1 MRFCGYV
8 AKRSNPNLKKFYTK
22 WIATPHAVRF
32 TATARNENNFEI
44 VSQKSNINLVKTFL
58 TSITFDSLSRKIK
71 SPCLVIKILS
81 KSRNSMKNSKKLFL
95 IVLSVL
101 ALAFISCKDKGTDP
115 TTFKPTQLVGTWN
128 DTDGQGLSFTFSDA
142 GEIDFGSKATITEWD
157 ANKDKEVNEWTVAII
172 VINPFTGS
180 GNVSMTFKFTSASEC
195 QVSGEGATVNF
206 KKS

>member
-1 MRFCGYV
+1 
-8 AKRSNPNLKKFYTK
+8 
-22 WIATPHAVRF
+22 
-32 TATARNENNFEI
+32 
-44 VSQKSNINLVKTFL
+44 
-58 TSITFDSLSRKIK
+58 
-71 SPCLVIKILS
+71 
-81 KSRNSMKNSKKLFL
+81 MKNSKKLFL

-101 ALAFISCKDKGTDP
+101 AVAFISCKDKGADP

-142 GEIDFGSKATITEWD
+142 GEIDFGSKAKITEWD
-157 ANKDKEVNEWTVAII
+157 ANKDKEVNEWTVSIV

-195 QVSGEGATVNF
+195 QVSGEGVTVNF